1 MDWGKYINPKYLEK
15 TLVENNNTDE
25 VVKPLKHR
33 RIEELKKELGIFED
47 GKERY
52 FNYLKREKKE
62 RKT

>member
-1 MDWGKYINPKYLEK
+1 
-15 TLVENNNTDE
+15 VENNNTDE